1 MQWLTSIWLRLK
13 ALALR
18 RKFDRDLEDEFAF
31 HLAMREQKQSSEG
44 KPAQEAHDS
53 ARRDFGN
60 ITRLKEACRE
70 MRTFVSLES
79 FWQDLR
85 FGLRGL
91 RKTPGF
97 AMVAVATLA
106 LGIGTSTWCFN
117 LVRQWVLQAVS
128 YPHSERLLVAWEIDT
143 KKGWTGQASAPDYL
157 DWREQNHEF
166 ERLAAW
172 STRQFNLTGMDV
184 PERIAGARV
193 SPELFSTLEVTPMI
207 GRDFRQEENQAGKGQ
222 VALISYGF
230 WHERL
235 NSDPN
240 LSSKTILLDGERYT
254 VIGVMPENFHF
265 TLMGRT
271 SIWVPLALTEKERT
285 NRATGWLNVIGRLKP
300 QITLNTAQKSMSAI
314 AQQLEKQYPDS
325 NTHSGVLLRSL
336 ADEIGQ
342 NTGKQ
347 GIYSGFVIGIC
358 ILLIVCTNIASV
370 YLARA
375 LLRRKEMTVRMALG
389 AQRFRLARQLL
400 AESLLLVPAA
410 VGLGLGVSVLGAN
423 WATAAIPYD
432 NRGYLPNY
440 GEIHMDWATF
450 IYATVVALLSVLLF
464 TLAPMM
470 EANKLDLTGSLK
482 EMSGSSS
489 TSLAGRKMRRALVV
503 AEIVLALV
511 VLVPAG
517 LLSKSLANRFKED
530 PGFQPDHVLTAKMNL
545 PVAKY
550 RDPAQIWTFDQ
561 RLLDQIRALPQVE
574 SAGLSVSIPF
584 GHSYGGAEL
593 WIEGRPAPKPG
604 EVPGMAI
611 TSVTPG
617 YISAMGLHLVRGR
630 FISDAD
636 GAANPGVIVINQT
649 LAQRYFSGADPLGHI
664 IHLSSNDTL
673 PRTVVGIVE
682 DIKTS
687 GMDEEPA
694 NQSYIPMAQS
704 PSRSIAVVMRT
715 TAEPLSLVT
724 SLRESLKTIDQD
736 QPISDILPMTQRIS
750 DQEAPYLIFAQFTG
764 GFGVMALFLAAI
776 GLYGVMAY
784 LVENRSREIGIR
796 MACGARPQTILWL
809 VLSGNLRLVATGL
822 SIGLVLAG
830 IVAQLLQSMLYRV
843 KAYDPGT
850 YASAMALMCAV
861 VLLASIVPLRRA
873 AKVDPMIVL
882 RYE

>member
-1 MQWLTSIWLRLK
+1 MSWIAGTWLRVK
-13 ALALR
+13 ALLLR
-18 RKFDRDLEDEFAF
+18 HKFDRDLDEEMAF
-31 HLAMREQKQSSEG
+31 HLAMRQENCAG
-44 KPAQEAHDS
+44 GAQRDDS
-53 ARRDFGN
+53 HRAQRQFGN
-60 ITRLKEACRE
+60 VTRIKEACRE
-70 MRTFVSLES
+70 MRTFMSFES

-91 RKTPGF
+91 RKAPGF

-117 LVRQWVLQAVS
+117 LVRQWVLQAVT

-157 DWREQNHEF
+157 DWREQSHEF

-172 STRQFNLTGMDV
+172 SPRQFNLTGMDI
-184 PERIAGARV
+184 PERIEGVRV
-193 SPELFSTLEVTPMI
+193 SPEFFRTLEVAPMV
-207 GRDFRQEENQAGKGQ
+207 GRDFRTEEDQAGQGQ

-235 NSDPN
+235 NSEPN
-240 LSSKTILLDGERYT
+240 LSGKTILLDGERYT
-254 VIGVMPENFHF
+254 VIGVMPERFHF

-271 SIWVPLALTEKERT
+271 SIWVPLVLTEKEQA
-285 NRATGWLNVIGRLKP
+285 NRAAGWLNVIGRLKP
-300 QITLNTAQKSMSAI
+300 QVTLNTAQQSINAI
-314 AQQLEKQYPDS
+314 AQQMEIQYPES

-336 ADEIGQ
+336 SDEIGR

-389 AQRFRLARQLL
+389 ARRFRLARQLL

-410 VGLGLGVSVLGAN
+410 VGLGLGISVLGAD

-440 GEIHMDWATF
+440 GQIHMDWATF
-450 IYATVVALLSVLLF
+450 IYATAVALMSVLLF

-470 EANKLDLTGSLK
+470 ETTKLDLTGSLK
-482 EMSGSSS
+482 EISAASS
-489 TSLAGRKMRRALVV
+489 TSLAGRTLRRALVV

-517 LLSKSLANRFKED
+517 LMSKSLTNRFKEN
-530 PGFQPDHVLTAKMNL
+530 PGFEPDRVLTAKMNL
-545 PVAKY
+545 PAGKY
-550 RDPAQIWTFDQ
+550 REPAQMWTFDQ
-561 RLLDQIRALPQVE
+561 RLLDHLRALPQVQ

-617 YISAMGLHLVRGR
+617 YMSALGLHLVRGR
-630 FISDAD
+630 FISETD

-649 LAQRYFSGADPLGHI
+649 LAKRYFSDDPVGHI
-664 IHLSSNDTL
+664 IRLSREDAV
-673 PRTVVGIVE
+673 PRTIVGIVK

-687 GMDEEPA
+687 GMDEEA
-694 NQSYIPMAQS
+694 RNQSYIPMAQS
-704 PSRSIAVVMRT
+704 PNGSISVVMRT
-715 TAEPLSLVT
+715 TVEPLSLVT
-724 SLRESLKTIDQD
+724 SLRESVKAVDQD
-736 QPISDILPMTQRIS
+736 QPISDILPLTQRIS
-750 DQEAPYLIFAQFTG
+750 DQEAPYLIFAKFTG
-764 GFGVMALFLAAI
+764 GFGLLALFLAAI

-784 LVENRSREIGIR
+784 LVESRSREIGIR
-796 MACGARPQTILWL
+796 MACGARPRTILWL
-809 VLSGNLRLVATGL
+809 VFSGNLKLVVTGL
-822 SIGLVLAG
+822 SVGLVLAW
-830 IVAQLLQSMLYRV
+830 ILAQLLQSLLYRV
-843 KAYDPGT
+843 KAYDPAT
-850 YASAMALMCAV
+850 YLGAMAVICAA
-861 VLLASIVPLRRA
+861 VLLASVVPLRRA
-873 AKVDPMIVL
+873 ARVDPMIVL

>member
-1 MQWLTSIWLRLK
+1 MKWPTSILLRLK
-13 ALALR
+13 ALVLR
-18 RKFDRDLEDEFAF
+18 GKFDRDLEDEFAF
-31 HLAMREQKQSSEG
+31 HLAMQEQKQTSGG
-44 KPAQEAHDS
+44 KAAQEAQYI
-53 ARRDFGN
+53 ARRSFGN
-60 ITRLKEACRE
+60 VARLKEACRE

-91 RKTPGF
+91 RKAPGF

-117 LVRQWVLQAVS
+117 LVRQWVLQAVT

-157 DWREQNHEF
+157 DWREQSHEF
-166 ERLAAW
+166 DRLAAW
-172 STRQFNLTGMDV
+172 SPRQFNLTGMDV
-184 PERIAGARV
+184 PERIEGARV
-193 SPELFSTLEVTPMI
+193 SPEFFRTLEVAPMI
-207 GRDFRQEENQAGKGQ
+207 GRDFRPEEDQTGQRQ

-235 NSDPN
+235 NSEPN
-240 LSSKTILLDGERYT
+240 LSGKTILLDGERYT
-254 VIGVMPENFHF
+254 VIGVMPEHFHF

-271 SIWVPLALTEKERT
+271 SLWIPLALTEKERA
-285 NRATGWLNVIGRLKP
+285 NRAAGWLNVIGRLKP
-300 QITLNTAQKSMSAI
+300 QVTLHTAQQSISAI
-314 AQQLEKQYPDS
+314 AQQMEIKYPES

-336 ADEIGQ
+336 SDEIGQ

-347 GIYSGFVIGIC
+347 GIYSGFAIGIC

-389 AQRFRLARQLL
+389 ARRFRLARQLL
-400 AESLLLVPAA
+400 AESLLLVPGA
-410 VGLGLGVSVLGAN
+410 VGLGLGISVLGAN
-423 WATAAIPYD
+423 WATAVIPYD

-440 GEIHMDWATF
+440 GQIHMDWATF
-450 IYATVVALLSVLLF
+450 IYATAVALVSVLLF

-470 EANKLDLTGSLK
+470 EASKLDLTGSLK
-482 EMSGSSS
+482 ESSSSSS
-489 TSLAGRKMRRALVV
+489 TSLAGRKLRRALVV

-517 LLSKSLANRFKED
+517 LMSKSLTNRFKEN
-530 PGFQPDHVLTAKMNL
+530 PGFEPDHVLTAKMNL

-550 RDPAQIWTFDQ
+550 REPAQIWNFDQ
-561 RLLDQIRALPQVE
+561 RLLDQVRSLPQVQ

-611 TSVTPG
+611 SAVTPG
-617 YISAMGLHLVRGR
+617 YMSALGLHLIRGR
-630 FISDAD
+630 FISETD
-636 GAANPGVIVINQT
+636 GAASPGVIVINQT
-649 LAQRYFSGADPLGHI
+649 LAQRYFSDADPLGHI
-664 IHLSSNDTL
+664 IRLSREDAV
-673 PRTVVGIVE
+673 PRTIVGIVQ

-687 GMDEEPA
+687 GMDEEA
-694 NQSYIPMAQS
+694 RNQSYIPMEQS
-704 PSRSIAVVMRT
+704 PSRSISVVMRT
-715 TAEPLSLVT
+715 TVEPLSLVT
-724 SLRESLKTIDQD
+724 SLRESVKAIDQD
-736 QPISDILPMTQRIS
+736 QPISDILPLAQRIS
-750 DQEAPYLIFAQFTG
+750 DQEAPYRIFAQFTG
-764 GFGVMALFLAAI
+764 GFGLMALFLAAI

-784 LVENRSREIGIR
+784 LVESRSREIGIR
-796 MACGARPQTILWL
+796 MACGARPRTILWL
-809 VLSGNLRLVATGL
+809 VFSGNLRLVVTGL
-822 SIGLVLAG
+822 SVGLALAC
-830 IVAQLLQSMLYRV
+830 ILAQLLQSLLYRV
-843 KAYDPGT
+843 KAYDPAT
-850 YASAMALMCAV
+850 YVSAVAVICAA
-861 VLLASIVPLRRA
+861 VLLASIIPLRRA
-873 AKVDPMIVL
+873 ARVDPMIVL

>member
-1 MQWLTSIWLRLK
+1 MQWLTSFWLRLK

-18 RKFDRDLEDEFAF
+18 PKFDRDLEDEFAF
-31 HLAMREQKQSSEG
+31 HLAMREQKQRSEG
-44 KPAQEAHDS
+44 KPAWDAHDI

-60 ITRLKEACRE
+60 TARLKEVCRE
-70 MRTFVSLES
+70 MWTFASFES

-97 AMVAVATLA
+97 AIVAIATLA

-117 LVRQWVLQAVS
+117 LVRQWVVQAVT
-128 YPHSERLLVAWEIDT
+128 YPHPERLLVAWEIDT

-157 DWREQNHEF
+157 DWWEQNHEF
-166 ERLAAW
+166 DRLAAW
-172 STRQFNLTGMDV
+172 STRQYNLTGMDV

-193 SPELFSTLEVTPMI
+193 STDFFSTLQVAPSI
-207 GRDFRQEENQAGKGQ
+207 GQDFRPEEDQQGNGQ
-222 VALISYGF
+222 VAIISYGF

-240 LSSKTILLDGERYT
+240 LSGKTILLDGERYT

-271 SIWVPLALTEKERT
+271 NIWVPLAFTEKERA
-285 NRATGWLNVIGRLKP
+285 NRAAGWLNVIGRLKP
-300 QITLNTAQKSMSAI
+300 QVTLNRAQQSMSSI

-336 ADEIGQ
+336 SDEIGQ

-389 AQRFRLARQLL
+389 ARRFRLARQLL
-400 AESLLLVPAA
+400 AESSLLVPAA
-410 VGLGLGVSVLGAN
+410 VGLGLGVSVLGAH
-423 WATAAIPYD
+423 WTTAAIPYD

-440 GEIHMDWATF
+440 GEVHMDWATF
-450 IYATVVALLSVLLF
+450 IYATAVALLSVLLF

-482 EMSGSSS
+482 ESSSSSS

-517 LLSKSLANRFKED
+517 LLSKSMANRFKEN
-530 PGFQPDHVLTAKMNL
+530 PGFEPDHVLTAKMNL
-545 PVAKY
+545 PEAKY

-561 RLLDQIRALPQVE
+561 RLLEQLQALPQVQ
-574 SAGLSVSIPF
+574 SAGFSISIPF
-584 GHSYGGAEL
+584 GHSYGGSEL
-593 WIEGRPAPKPG
+593 WIEGRPTPKAG
-604 EVPGMAI
+604 DVPSMAI
-611 TSVTPG
+611 TAVTPG
-617 YISAMGLHLVRGR
+617 YMSAMGLHLVRGR
-630 FISDAD
+630 FINDTD
-636 GAANPGVIVINQT
+636 IGAKPAVIVINQT
-649 LAQRYFSGADPLGHI
+649 LAQRFFSGDDPLGHI
-664 IHLSSNDTL
+664 IRLSRSDTV
-673 PRTVVGIVE
+673 PRTVVGVVKDVKISSI
-682 DIKTS
+682 D
-687 GMDEEPA
+687 DEPR
-694 NQSYIPMAQS
+694 NQSYISMAQS
-704 PSRSIAVVMRT
+704 PSRSISVVLRT
-715 TAEPLSLVT
+715 TAEPLALVT
-724 SLRESLKTIDQD
+724 SLRESLKAVDQD
-736 QPISDILPMTQRIS
+736 QPISDIFPMSQRIS
-750 DQEAPYLIFAQFTG
+750 DQEAPYLILAQFTG

-809 VLSGNLRLVATGL
+809 VLSGNLRLVAIGL

-843 KAYDPGT
+843 KAYDPAT
-850 YASAMALMCAV
+850 YVSAMTLMCAV
-861 VLLASIVPLRRA
+861 VVLASIVPLRRA

>member
-1 MQWLTSIWLRLK
+1 
-13 ALALR
+13 
-18 RKFDRDLEDEFAF
+18 
-31 HLAMREQKQSSEG
+31 
-44 KPAQEAHDS
+44 
-53 ARRDFGN
+53 
-60 ITRLKEACRE
+60 
-70 MRTFVSLES
+70 
-79 FWQDLR
+79 
-85 FGLRGL
+85 
-91 RKTPGF
+91 
-97 AMVAVATLA
+97 
-106 LGIGTSTWCFN
+106 
-117 LVRQWVLQAVS
+117 
-128 YPHSERLLVAWEIDT
+128 
-143 KKGWTGQASAPDYL
+143 
-157 DWREQNHEF
+157 
-166 ERLAAW
+166 
-172 STRQFNLTGMDV
+172 
-184 PERIAGARV
+184 
-193 SPELFSTLEVTPMI
+193 
-207 GRDFRQEENQAGKGQ
+207 
-222 VALISYGF
+222 
-230 WHERL
+230 
-235 NSDPN
+235 
-240 LSSKTILLDGERYT
+240 
-254 VIGVMPENFHF
+254 
-265 TLMGRT
+265 MGRT
-271 SIWVPLALTEKERT
+271 NIWVPLVLAEKERT
-285 NRATGWLNVIGRLKP
+285 NRAAGWLNVIGRLKP
-300 QITLNTAQKSMSAI
+300 QITLNTAQHSISAI

-336 ADEIGQ
+336 SDEIGQ
-342 NTGKQ
+342 DTGKQ
-347 GIYSGFVIGIC
+347 GIYSGFIVGIC

-410 VGLGLGVSVLGAN
+410 VGLGLGISVLGAN
-423 WATAAIPYD
+423 WGTAAIPYD

-450 IYATVVALLSVLLF
+450 IYATGVALVSVLLF

-489 TSLAGRKMRRALVV
+489 TSLAGRKLRRALVV

-517 LLSKSLANRFKED
+517 LLSKSLTNRFKEN
-530 PGFQPDHVLTAKMNL
+530 PGFEPDHVLTAKMNL

-561 RLLDQIRALPQVE
+561 RLLDQLRALPQVQ

-593 WIEGRPAPKPG
+593 WIEGRPVPKAG
-604 EVPGMAI
+604 EVPSMAI
-611 TSVTPG
+611 TAVTPG
-617 YISAMGLHLVRGR
+617 YMSAMGLHLVRGR
-630 FISDAD
+630 FINVTDS
-636 GAANPGVIVINQT
+636 AAKPGVIVINQT
-649 LAQRYFSGADPLGHI
+649 LAKRYFSDADPIGHI
-664 IHLSSNDTL
+664 IRLSRNDTV
-673 PRTVVGIVE
+673 PRTVVGIVK

-687 GMDEEPA
+687 GMDEEPR
-694 NQSYIPMAQS
+694 NQSYISMAQS
-704 PSRSIAVVMRT
+704 PSRSISVVMRT

-724 SLRESLKTIDQD
+724 SLRESLKAIDQD
-736 QPISDILPMTQRIS
+736 QPISDILPMSQRIS
-750 DQEAPYLIFAQFTG
+750 DQEAPFLIFAQFTG

-809 VLSGNLRLVATGL
+809 VLSGNFRLVATGL
-822 SIGLVLAG
+822 SIGIVLAG
-830 IVAQLLQSMLYRV
+830 TVAQLLQSLLYRV
-843 KAYDPGT
+843 KAYDPAT

>member
-1 MQWLTSIWLRLK
+1 MQWLTTFWLRLK

-31 HLAMREQKQSSEG
+31 HLAMREQKQSSQG
-44 KPAQEAHDS
+44 KPAQEAHDI

-60 ITRLKEACRE
+60 IARLKEACRE
-70 MRTFVSLES
+70 MRTFVSFES

-97 AMVAVATLA
+97 AIVAVATLA

-117 LVRQWVLQAVS
+117 LVRQWVVQAVT

-166 ERLAAW
+166 DRLAAW
-172 STRQFNLTGMDV
+172 STQQFNLTGMDV
-184 PERIAGARV
+184 PERVAGARV
-193 SPELFSTLEVTPMI
+193 SPEFFSTLQVAPFI
-207 GRDFRQEENQAGKGQ
+207 GRDLRPEEDQPGKGQ
-222 VALISYGF
+222 VALISYGL

-235 NSDPN
+235 NSDPD
-240 LSSKTILLDGERYT
+240 LSGKTILLDGERYT
-254 VIGVMPENFHF
+254 VIGVMPEDFHF

-271 SIWVPLALTEKERT
+271 NIWVPLVLSEKERT
-285 NRATGWLNVIGRLKP
+285 NRAAGWLNVIGRLKP
-300 QITLNTAQKSMSAI
+300 QTTLNTAQQSMSAI
-314 AQQLEKQYPDS
+314 ALQMEKQYPDS
-325 NTHSGVLLRSL
+325 NTHSGILLRSL

-342 NTGKQ
+342 DTGKQ
-347 GIYSGFVIGIC
+347 GIYSGFIIGIC

-389 AQRFRLARQLL
+389 ARRFRLARQLL
-400 AESLLLVPAA
+400 AESLLLVPAS
-410 VGLGLGVSVLGAN
+410 VGLGLGISVLGAN
-423 WATAAIPYD
+423 WGTAAIPYD

-440 GEIHMDWATF
+440 GEIHVDWATF
-450 IYATVVALLSVLLF
+450 IYATAVALVSVLLF

-489 TSLAGRKMRRALVV
+489 TSLAGRKMRKALVV
-503 AEIVLALV
+503 TELVLALV

-517 LLSKSLANRFKED
+517 LLSKSFTNRFKEN
-530 PGFQPDHVLTAKMNL
+530 PGFEPDHVLTAKMNL

-550 RDPAQIWTFDQ
+550 RDPAQIWTFEQ
-561 RLLDQIRALPQVE
+561 RLLDQLRGLPQVQ

-593 WIEGRPAPKPG
+593 WIEGRPTPKAG
-604 EVPGMAI
+604 EVPSMAI

-617 YISAMGLHLVRGR
+617 YMAAMGLYLVRGR
-630 FISDAD
+630 FIDETDS
-636 GAANPGVIVINQT
+636 AANPGAIVINQT
-649 LAQRYFSGADPLGHI
+649 LARGYFSGADPLGHVI
-664 IHLSSNDTL
+664 RLNRNDMA
-673 PRTVVGIVE
+673 PRTVVGIVK

-687 GMDEEPA
+687 GMDEEPR
-694 NQSYIPMAQS
+694 NQSYISMAQS
-704 PSRSIAVVMRT
+704 PNRAISVVMRT

-724 SLRESLKTIDQD
+724 SLRESVKAIDQD
-736 QPISDILPMTQRIS
+736 QPISDILPMAQRIS

-809 VLSGNLRLVATGL
+809 VLSGNMRLVATGL

-843 KAYDPGT
+843 KAYDPAT
-850 YASAMALMCAV
+850 YISAMALMCV
-861 VLLASIVPLRRA
+861 VVVLASIVPLRRA
-873 AKVDPMIVL
+873 AKIDPMIVL

>member
-1 MQWLTSIWLRLK
+1 
-13 ALALR
+13 
-18 RKFDRDLEDEFAF
+18 
-31 HLAMREQKQSSEG
+31 
-44 KPAQEAHDS
+44 
-53 ARRDFGN
+53 
-60 ITRLKEACRE
+60 
-70 MRTFVSLES
+70 
-79 FWQDLR
+79 
-85 FGLRGL
+85 
-91 RKTPGF
+91 
-97 AMVAVATLA
+97 
-106 LGIGTSTWCFN
+106 
-117 LVRQWVLQAVS
+117 
-128 YPHSERLLVAWEIDT
+128 
-143 KKGWTGQASAPDYL
+143 
-157 DWREQNHEF
+157 
-166 ERLAAW
+166 
-172 STRQFNLTGMDV
+172 
-184 PERIAGARV
+184 
-193 SPELFSTLEVTPMI
+193 
-207 GRDFRQEENQAGKGQ
+207 
-222 VALISYGF
+222 
-230 WHERL
+230 
-235 NSDPN
+235 
-240 LSSKTILLDGERYT
+240 
-254 VIGVMPENFHF
+254 
-265 TLMGRT
+265 
-271 SIWVPLALTEKERT
+271 
-285 NRATGWLNVIGRLKP
+285 
-300 QITLNTAQKSMSAI
+300 
-314 AQQLEKQYPDS
+314 
-325 NTHSGVLLRSL
+325 
-336 ADEIGQ
+336 
-342 NTGKQ
+342 

-450 IYATVVALLSVLLF
+450 IYATAVALVSVLLF

-517 LLSKSLANRFKED
+517 LLAKSLTNRFKED
-530 PGFQPDHVLTAKMNL
+530 PGFEPDHVLTAKMNL

-550 RDPAQIWTFDQ
+550 RDPAQIWTFYQ
-561 RLLDQIRALPQVE
+561 RLLDQLRALPQVQ

-584 GHSYGGAEL
+584 GHSYGGSEL
-593 WIEGRPAPKPG
+593 WIEGRPAPKAG
-604 EVPGMAI
+604 EVPSMAI

-630 FISDAD
+630 FINDAD

-649 LAQRYFSGADPLGHI
+649 LAQRYFSDTDPIGHNI
-664 IHLSSNDTL
+664 RLNRNDTV
-673 PRTVVGIVE
+673 PRTVVGVVE
-682 DIKTS
+682 DTKTS
-687 GMDEEPA
+687 GLDEEPT
-694 NQSYIPMAQS
+694 NQSYISMAQS
-704 PSRSIAVVMRT
+704 PNRSITVVMRT

-724 SLRESLKTIDQD
+724 SLRESVKAIDQD
-736 QPISDILPMTQRIS
+736 QPISDILPMSKRIS

-850 YASAMALMCAV
+850 YLSAMALMCAV

>member
-1 MQWLTSIWLRLK
+1 MTWIAGTWLRLK
-13 ALALR
+13 ALLFR
-18 RKFDRDLEDEFAF
+18 RKFDRDLEDEMAF
-31 HLAMREQKQSSEG
+31 HLAMRQEKSGSAGAQQSD
-44 KPAQEAHDS
+44 PHAAQ
-53 ARRDFGN
+53 RQFGN
-60 ITRLKEACRE
+60 VTRIREACRE
-70 MRTFVSLES
+70 MRTFMSLES

-91 RKTPGF
+91 RKTPAF
-97 AMVAVATLA
+97 ALVAVATLA

-117 LVRQWVLQAVS
+117 LVRQWVLQAVT

-157 DWREQNHEF
+157 DWREQSHEF
-166 ERLAAW
+166 DQLAAW
-172 STRQFNLTGMDV
+172 SSRQFNLTGMDV
-184 PERIAGARV
+184 PERIEGARV
-193 SPELFSTLEVTPMI
+193 SPDFFRTLEVAPLL
-207 GRDFRQEENQAGKGQ
+207 GRDFRAEEGQAGLGQ

-235 NSDPN
+235 NGEPN
-240 LSSKTILLDGERYT
+240 LSGKTILLDGERYT
-254 VIGVMPENFHF
+254 VIGVMPESFHF

-271 SIWVPLALTEKERT
+271 SLWIPLVFTEKERA
-285 NRATGWLNVIGRLKP
+285 NRAAGWLNVIGRLKP
-300 QITLNTAQKSMSAI
+300 QVTLHTAQQSLSAI
-314 AQQLEKQYPDS
+314 ARQMEKQYPES

-336 ADEIGQ
+336 SDEIGQ
-342 NTGKQ
+342 NTGKL

-410 VGLGLGVSVLGAN
+410 VGLGLGISVIGAK

-440 GEIHMDWATF
+440 GQIHMDWATF
-450 IYATVVALLSVLLF
+450 IYATAVALMSVLLF

-470 EANKLDLTGSLK
+470 EAGKLDLTGSLK
-482 EMSGSSS
+482 ESSASSS
-489 TSLAGRKMRRALVV
+489 TSLAGRKLRKALVV

-517 LLSKSLANRFKED
+517 LMSKSLSNRFKEN
-530 PGFQPDHVLTAKMNL
+530 PGFQPDHVLTAKLNL
-545 PVAKY
+545 PAGKY
-550 RDPAQIWTFDQ
+550 REPSQIWNFDQ
-561 RLLDQIRALPQVE
+561 RLLDQLRAMPQVQ

-604 EVPGMAI
+604 EVPAMAI

-617 YISAMGLHLVRGR
+617 YLPALGLHLVNGR
-630 FISDAD
+630 FINETD
-636 GAANPGVIVINQT
+636 GAATTGVIVINQT
-649 LAQRYFSGADPLGHI
+649 LAQRYFSGDDPLGHI
-664 IHLSSNDTL
+664 IRLSREDMV
-673 PRTVVGIVE
+673 PRTIVGIVKN
-682 DIKTS
+682 IKTS
-687 GMDEEPA
+687 GMDEEA
-694 NQSYIPMAQS
+694 HNQSYIPLEQA
-704 PSRSIAVVMRT
+704 PNRSISVVMRT
-715 TAEPLSLVT
+715 TAEPLSLVG
-724 SLRESLKTIDQD
+724 SLRESVKAVDQD
-736 QPISDILPMTQRIS
+736 QPISDVLPLAQRIS

-764 GFGVMALFLAAI
+764 GFGLLALFLAAI

-784 LVENRSREIGIR
+784 LVESRSREIGIR
-796 MACGARPQTILWL
+796 MACGARPRTILWL
-809 VLSGNLRLVATGL
+809 VFSGNLRLVVTGL
-822 SIGLVLAG
+822 SVGLVLAWML
-830 IVAQLLQSMLYRV
+830 AQLLQSLLYRV
-843 KAYDPGT
+843 TAYDPAT
-850 YASAMALMCAV
+850 YLSAIAV
-861 VLLASIVPLRRA
+861 ICTAVLLASVVPLRRA
-873 AKVDPMIVL
+873 ARVDPMIVL